1 MTSDDGYNSRL
12 EGDPPFR
19 ETPAS
24 GPTCTQCGRV
34 HPRGR
39 FLPGCPGPRLQHGLH
54 SKLVQAGHLPSQ
66 REAAAALAAKQAQ
79 IEADLGGTEALSQ
92 VHRDAIGDLLRL
104 ELIAGYL
111 FDRLLEGGPLT
122 GRGRTRAATTAY
134 LQVLDR
140 VVRLRQLVGLARR
153 PRQIADPIADFERRA
168 MQAAAEDGYD
178 EEL

>member
-1 MTSDDGYNSRL
+1 M
-12 EGDPPFR
+12 
-19 ETPAS
+19 A
-24 GPTCTQCGRV
+24 
-34 HPRGR
+34 
-39 FLPGCPGPRLQHGLH
+39 GCPGPRLRNGLR
-54 SKLVQAGHLPSQ
+54 SRLLQAGEAPSQ
-66 REAAAALAAKQAQ
+66 AGAVAALAAKQAQ

-168 MQAAAEDGYD
+168 MAAALEDGEED
-178 EEL
+178 EVEP